1 MNTIVML
8 MLNLSSLLYN
18 NLLKVEL
25 RGYDPR
31 TMIEHTLYLKVN
43 VELDTD

>member
-1 MNTIVML
+1 ML
-8 MLNLSSLLYN
+8 MLNLSSLLHN

-25 RGYDPR
+25 RGYDPQ